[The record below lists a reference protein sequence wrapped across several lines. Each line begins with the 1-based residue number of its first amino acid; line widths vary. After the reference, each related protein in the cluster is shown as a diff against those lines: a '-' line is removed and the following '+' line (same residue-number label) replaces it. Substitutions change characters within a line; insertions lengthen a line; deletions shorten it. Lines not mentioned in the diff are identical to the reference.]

1 MKKRFVSLKQKLGIV
16 VGIGIFITAS
26 ILIGYTTIQ
35 TRTEVISSA
44 KENAIARAQDF
55 ANEISIEMEMAI
67 TSARA
72 MADALS
78 SVGNGLSIDREDAML
93 MGEKVLFSHPD
104 FLGFTLAFEP
114 NAFDGLDT
122 AYVNAPAHD
131 ETGRFLVYLT
141 KKTDG
146 TAARDV
152 LIDYNDPQA
161 APWYWVPKN
170 TRNEFLTE
178 PVIYPVQGEDVFM
191 ASFMTPVMVNGQF
204 IGETGIDYP
213 IDFMQRKV
221 EDANLYNGQA
231 ALSII
236 SHEGTIAAH
245 SKQPEILGESLAV
258 LESDIGAEINKIQ
271 RGEERVETNKD
282 QLIVN
287 VPLNV
292 GRTGRPWQVRLN
304 IPMKVITAEANK
316 QMWRGLMIGVILI
329 VLSIIVLRFIVSRL
343 VEPLIGMARF
353 ANQVA
358 EGDLTYKEDIKTN
371 NDEIGKLYEAFVKM
385 ITNIR
390 NVVGNVM
397 DGADNISKASEQLS
411 ATSQMISQGASE
423 QASSAEEV
431 SSSMEEMAANIQ
443 QNTENSKETEKI
455 TLDATEG
462 VTEGSESA
470 NVAMKSMK
478 DIASKITIINDIAFQ
493 TNILALN
500 AAVEAARAGEHG
512 KGFAVVAA
520 EVRKLAERSKT
531 AADEIVDLSASGVDV
546 SEKAGAKLQSIV
558 PEIEKTAKLIQ
569 EISAASMEQ
578 NSGAEQVNSAIQ
590 QLNQVTQQNAASSE
604 EMATSSEQLASQA
617 EQLKEVVSFF
627 KLDDRT
633 LTVDKSLT
641 QKVAHKPKVANEK
654 SSTPKQNSLQTE
666 TKKSEPAKPENRE
679 AGNKKSNSG
688 GFDLNLYEKDNRKDD
703 DYESY

>member
-1 MKKRFVSLKQKLGIV
+1 MKRRFISLKQKLGAV
-16 VGIGIFITAS
+16 VGIGVFVTAS
-26 ILIGYTTIQ
+26 ILIAYTTIQ
-35 TRTEVISSA
+35 TRKEVVTSA
-44 KENAIARAQDF
+44 KENAMARAEDF
-55 ANEISIEMEMAI
+55 ANEVSIEMEMAI

-78 SVGNGLSIDREDAML
+78 SVGNGLTIDREDAIL

-114 NAFDGLDT
+114 NAFDGMDT
-122 AYVNAPAHD
+122 AFVNTPAHD

-141 KKTDG
+141 KKADG

-170 TRNEFLTE
+170 TRKEFLTE

-191 ASFMTPVMVNGQF
+191 ASFMTPVLVNGQF

-213 IDFMQRKV
+213 IDFMQSKV
-221 EDANLYNGQA
+221 EEAKLFGGQA

-245 SKQPEILGESLAV
+245 SKRPDLLGESLAK
-258 LESDIGAEINKIQ
+258 LESDLENEINKIKQ
-271 RGEERVETNKD
+271 GAERIETTD
-282 QLIVN
+282 EQLIVN
-287 VPLNV
+287 VPIHV

-304 IPMKVITAEANK
+304 IPMNLITAEANK
-316 QMWRGLMIGVILI
+316 QMWRELLIGAVLI
-329 VLSIIVLRFIVSRL
+329 VLSIIILRL
-343 VEPLIGMARF
+343 VVARLIQPLIGMARF

-358 EGDLTYKEDIKTN
+358 EGDLTNKEDIKTN

-478 DIASKITIINDIAFQ
+478 DIADKITIINDIAFQ

-520 EVRKLAERSKT
+520 EVRKLAERSKI
-531 AADEIVDLSASGVDV
+531 AADEIVDLSASGVDI

-578 NSGAEQVNSAIQ
+578 NSGADQVNSAIQ

-604 EMATSSEQLASQA
+604 EMATSSEELASQA

-627 KLDDRT
+627 KLDNRT
-633 LTVDKSLT
+633 LIVDKSLT
-641 QKVAHKPKVANEK
+641 QKVVHKPKAATQK
-654 SSTPKQNSLQTE
+654 SSASKQTSRETE
-666 TKKSEPAKPENRE
+666 TKKREPAKSENRE
-679 AGNKKSNSG
+679 TQSKKSSSG
-688 GFDLNLYEKDNRKDD
+688 GFDLNLYEKDDKKDD

>member
-1 MKKRFVSLKQKLGIV
+1 MKDNRFISLKQRLGFV
-16 VGIGIFITAS
+16 VGVGVFLTAT
-26 ILIGYTTIQ
+26 ILIGYATIQ
-35 TRTEVISSA
+35 TRNEALQSA
-44 KENAIARAQDF
+44 KANARSQARDF
-55 ANEISIEMEMAI
+55 GNEISIEMEMAI

-78 SVGNGLSIDREDAML
+78 AVGNGLTVEREDAML
-93 MGEKVLFSHPD
+93 MAERVLFSHPD

-114 NAFDGLDT
+114 NAFDGQDAT
-122 AYVNAPAHD
+122 FIDAPAHD
-131 ETGRFLVYLT
+131 NTGRFMTYLT
-141 KKTDG
+141 KKADG
-146 TAARDV
+146 TAARDILV
-152 LIDYNDPQA
+152 DYDDPQA

-170 TRNEFLTE
+170 TRKEFLTE
-178 PVIYPVQGEDVFM
+178 PIIYPVQGQDVFM

-213 IDFMQRKV
+213 IDFMQGKV
-221 EDANLYNGQA
+221 EQAGFYDGQA

-245 SKQPEILGESLAV
+245 SKQPELLGESLSKMVADLNNEV
-258 LESDIGAEINKIQ
+258 NRIK
-271 RGEERVETNKD
+271 RGEERVEVADD
-282 QLIVN
+282 QLVIN
-287 VPLNV
+287 VPLTV
-292 GRTGRPWQVRLN
+292 GRTERPWQVRLS
-304 IPMKVITAEANK
+304 IPMELITAKANK
-316 QMWRGLMIGVILI
+316 QMFRQLLIGAILI
-329 VLSIIVLRFIVSRL
+329 ILSILILRIFVGRL
-343 VEPLIGMARF
+343 VAPLVGMARF
-353 ANQVA
+353 ANLVA

-371 NDEIGKLYEAFVKM
+371 RDEIGNLYEAFIKM

-390 NVVGNVM
+390 TVVGNVM

-443 QNTENSKETEKI
+443 QNTENSKQTEKI
-455 TLDATEG
+455 TMSASEG
-462 VTEGSESA
+462 VAEGSESA

-478 DIASKITIINDIAFQ
+478 DIADKITIINDIAFQ

-531 AADEIVDLSASGVDV
+531 AADEIVELSSSGVAI
-546 SEKAGAKLQSIV
+546 SEKAGVKLQSLV

-569 EISAASMEQ
+569 EITAASMEQ
-578 NSGAEQVNSAIQ
+578 NSGADQVNSALQ

-604 EMATSSEQLASQA
+604 EMATSSEELASQA
-617 EQLKEVVSFF
+617 EQLKDVVGFF
-627 KLDDRT
+627 KLDNNQNFGSGNTQIQEVKRT
-633 LTVDKSLT
+633 ESYKTKPV
-641 QKVAHKPKVANEK
+641 QKREESPKEQPKQEMSKPKPNV
-654 SSTPKQNSLQTE
+654 S
-666 TKKSEPAKPENRE
+666 KKNTD
-679 AGNKKSNSG
+679 SN
-688 GFDLNLYEKDNRKDD
+688 GFDLNLYEKDDKKDD
-703 DYESY
+703 DYESF

>member
-1 MKKRFVSLKQKLGIV
+1 MKRRFISLKQKLGAV
-16 VGIGIFITAS
+16 VGIGVFVTAS
-26 ILIGYTTIQ
+26 ILIAYTTIQ
-35 TRTEVISSA
+35 TRKEVVTSA
-44 KENAIARAQDF
+44 KENAMARAEDF
-55 ANEISIEMEMAI
+55 ANEVSIEMEMAI

-78 SVGNGLSIDREDAML
+78 SVGNGLTIEREDAIL

-114 NAFDGLDT
+114 NAFDGMDT
-122 AYVNAPAHD
+122 AFVNTPAHD

-141 KKTDG
+141 KKADG

-170 TRNEFLTE
+170 TRKEFLTE

-191 ASFMTPVMVNGQF
+191 ASFMTPVLVNGQF

-221 EDANLYNGQA
+221 EEAKLFGGQA

-245 SKQPEILGESLAV
+245 SKRPDLLGESLAK
-258 LESDIGAEINKIQ
+258 LESDLENEINKIKQ
-271 RGEERVETNKD
+271 GAERIETTD
-282 QLIVN
+282 EQLIVN
-287 VPLNV
+287 VPIHV

-304 IPMKVITAEANK
+304 MPMNLITAEANK
-316 QMWRGLMIGVILI
+316 QMWRELLIGAVLI
-329 VLSIIVLRFIVSRL
+329 VLSIIILRL
-343 VEPLIGMARF
+343 VVARLIQPLIGMARF

-358 EGDLTYKEDIKTN
+358 EGDLTDKEDIKTN

-478 DIASKITIINDIAFQ
+478 DIADKITIINDIAFQ

-520 EVRKLAERSKT
+520 EVRKLAERSKI
-531 AADEIVDLSASGVDV
+531 AADEIVDLSASGVDI

-578 NSGAEQVNSAIQ
+578 NSGADQVNSAIQ

-641 QKVAHKPKVANEK
+641 QKVAHKPKAATQK
-654 SSTPKQNSLQTE
+654 SSASKQTSRKTE
-666 TKKSEPAKPENRE
+666 TKKREPVKSKNRE
-679 AGNKKSNSG
+679 TQSKKSNSG
-688 GFDLNLYEKDNRKDD
+688 GFDLNLYEKDDKKDD